1 MNYNYNNNK
10 STQRMQHPWNSKGYD
25 NGWLWL
31 HCDALG
37 RRIDQI
43 KSVLHSSPHALSY
56 DTLLNMDSSNLFYK
70 VNFDLK
76 C

>member
-1 MNYNYNNNK
+1 MTTADYGFIVTPGA
-10 STQRMQHPWNSKGYD
+10 S
-25 NGWLWL
+25 
-31 HCDALG
+31 
-37 RRIDQI
+37 RIDQI
-43 KSVLHSSPHALSY
+43 KSVLHSSPYALSY